1 MDNRFIITELL
12 ISDLNTSVSPL
23 SDIIQHFPC
32 VSFVVLS
39 HCLYVRRDFATLY
52 GEDQLGDFT
61 NMQSIMPPPNG
72 SDRYNSTLIIS
83 IEIMYARIMYKQ
95 YIDSVVVPSAL
106 NTVA

>member
-1 MDNRFIITELL
+1 MDNRFIKQIL

-39 HCLYVRRDFATLY
+39 HCLYIRRDFATLY
-52 GEDQLGDFT
+52 GEDPLGEFT
-61 NMQSIMPPPNG
+61 NMQSIMPPNG

-83 IEIMYARIMYKQ
+83 MEIMYARIMYKQ
-95 YIDSVVVPSAL
+95 HIDSVVVPSAL
-106 NTVA
+106 NTAA